1 MRNST
6 KMLPVTTW
14 KIETTIFDPRMVS
27 LREPVVKVG
36 RDVKNHIVT
45 SGDPAVSR
53 MHTVI
58 EATNPEK
65 LEVDVIDLGSGT
77 YIGGNSISKA
87 SLKIGE
93 YFMVGATKITL
104 TAMVWVVVPVSVEP
118 AKPVAPPP
126 QPAPI
131 PTPTATKTYN
141 YVVPPPVT
149 LTMIA
154 QSALGVAR
162 KAIVRGIA
170 KGVRLVRQIE
180 AEDRKNA

>member
-1 MRNST
+1 
-6 KMLPVTTW
+6 MLPVTTW
-14 KIETTIFDPRMVS
+14 KLETTIFDPRMVS

-45 SGDPAVSR
+45 AGDPAVSR

-77 YIGGNSISKA
+77 YIGGQSINKA

-93 YFMVGATKITL
+93 SFMVGATKITL
-104 TAMVWVVVPVSVEP
+104 VSMVWVEPEPAKVEP
-118 AKPVAPPP
+118 AKPVPPP
-126 QPAPI
+126 PA

-149 LTMIA
+149 LTSLA
-154 QSALGVAR
+154 LSALGTAR
-162 KAIVRGIA
+162 KAVVRGIA
-170 KGVRLVRQIE
+170 KGVRLARQIE
-180 AEDRKNA
+180 AEDRKNV